1 VPDKFGRAALTP
13 TAAETVLA
21 PRVAECPVT
30 MEAVVEGVHQV
41 ADDDE
46 AQRGNIV
53 AIEVRIQR
61 VHVHDNIRMEGADDH
76 IDPDAWRP
84 LIMSFQRLYGLGPQV
99 HPSTLARIPERM
111 YRGPD
116 IERARQAPPY
126 PPQRAARAQ
135 G

>member
-1 VPDKFGRAALTP
+1 MPLGNPPEGSSAIWTGADPGRTRQIP
-13 TAAETVLA
+13 
-21 PRVAECPVT
+21 VA
-30 MEAVVEGVHQV
+30 G
-41 ADDDE
+41 DDE

-61 VHVHDNIRMEGADDH
+61 VHVHDNIRMEGTDDH

-84 LIMSFQRLYGLGPQV
+84 LIMSFQKLYGLGPQV

-116 IERARQAPPY
+116 IERARKA
-126 PPQRAARAQ
+126 
-135 G
+135 